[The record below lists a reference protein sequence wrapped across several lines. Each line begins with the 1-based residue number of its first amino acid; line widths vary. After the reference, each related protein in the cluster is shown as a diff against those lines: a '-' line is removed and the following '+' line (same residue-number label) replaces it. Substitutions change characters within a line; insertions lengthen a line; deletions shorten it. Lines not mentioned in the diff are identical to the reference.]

1 MVYLWYMKWYRPERP
16 EKPESFGYSTTM
28 EPRRR
33 SWFNWSRSIYAWNQR
48 WSTKVGDIEVGCIP
62 VSWSTESDSRVK
74 LTNPRH
80 VERNLQSNKQHQT
93 TKKDPMMVAI
103 SSPKKKKW
111 FWPFSPTFR
120 PSHVQRSPGSASPI
134 HSPSMAQNAGCRL
147 YMTLYSIPLV
157 VYRKGHL
164 RTCPVPSICSCTMG
178 GSPFGSFCTS
188 QRGVSPLKPRASGQA
203 PAESQVRTP
212 LFSGYP
218 KRFYQTWRE
227 NPTWGGHVPASHVW
241 WHQRLVKK

>member
-16 EKPESFGYSTTM
+16 EKPESFGYSTIM

-103 SSPKKKKW
+103 SSPEKKSGSDLSHP
-111 FWPFSPTFR
+111 PFDQATFR
-120 PSHVQRSPGSASPI
+120 GLLAQHHQYIHHQWLKMLDADFIWLYTIYLWLSTAKGTCALAPSRPSAVARWAAHPSAASALRS
-134 HSPSMAQNAGCRL
+134 
-147 YMTLYSIPLV
+147 V
-157 VYRKGHL
+157 VYRRL
-164 RTCPVPSICSCTMG
+164 NR
-178 GSPFGSFCTS
+178 
-188 QRGVSPLKPRASGQA
+188 A
-203 PAESQVRTP
+203 PAGKHLQSPR
-212 LFSGYP
+212 SGRP
-218 KRFYQTWRE
+218 CSLGTRNDFIKH
-227 NPTWGGHVPASHVW
+227 GGKIPHGVVMFQLAMFDGT
-241 WHQRLVKK
+241 RG